1 MKKLTLVI
9 VMMAFV
15 MLSNKSFSQFSRQQ
29 AIQKVL
35 NEIVVADTGN
45 INVYSGTAI
54 KSNQDS
60 IVLIFDTTLQCP
72 YTYNWVFFID
82 DHPIAGWAHP
92 CRYIFMD
99 SLTGVYQI
107 IEQNQYPE
115 CFGITGSSEYEVV
128 SQIYSYPPVTMPPNQ
143 NAPDHTTTTN
153 DNLYAVLIVTQDAE
167 QWPGDEPNRFWYDV
181 SVVYN
186 TLIQVY

>member
-1 MKKLTLVI
+1 MKNHIKLQKYFIILL
-9 VMMAFV
+9 ML
-15 MLSNKSFSQFSRQQ
+15 LSNSVLIAQFTRQQ

-35 NEIVVADTGN
+35 NEIVVADTGK
-45 INVYSGTAI
+45 INVYAGTVI

-82 DHPIAGWAHP
+82 DNPIAGWAHP

-99 SLTGVYQI
+99 SLTGAYQI

-128 SQIYSYPPVTMPPNQ
+128 SQIYS
-143 NAPDHTTTTN
+143 
-153 DNLYAVLIVTQDAE
+153 
-167 QWPGDEPNRFWYDV
+167 
-181 SVVYN
+181 
-186 TLIQVY
+186 